1 MKVNG
6 HEAEPG
12 CYIAGHHG
20 QYGIDGLADV
30 CEQFD
35 IEVPEDDDPRYWR
48 RMTDYADDPDF
59 EVRVAALTPTGSR
72 RLSVD
77 ECWDRHMWAGDDLET
92 KLNNATEGGHW
103 SWEDGEFFLAQTE
116 IEAFVYYL
124 GENYDDAWNTMREYG
139 PDQGYLDRYQATE
152 IADDQ
157 PEDVNVY
164 RFAVTIRYEPEYEPE
179 QWTDNEIARGLDN

>member
-6 HEAEPG
+6 QEAEPG
-12 CYIAGHHG
+12 CYIAGHNG

-59 EVRVAALTPTGSR
+59 RVAKPGVPGHFMSQE
-72 RLSVD
+72 D
-77 ECWDRHMWAGDDLET
+77 MWDRHMWAGDDLET
-92 KLNNATEGGHW
+92 KLNNATEGGYW
-103 SWEDGEFFLAQTE
+103 SWEDGEFFLLQTE

-124 GENYDDAWNTMREYG
+124 GENYDDAWSTMLEYG
-139 PDQGYLDRYQATE
+139 PDQGYLDMQQALD

-157 PEDVNVY
+157 PEDLRVY
-164 RFAVTIRYEPEYEPE
+164 RFAVTIRYEPDDSPEP
-179 QWTDNEIARGLDN
+179 WTDNEIARGLDN

>member
-6 HEAEPG
+6 QTAEPG

-20 QYGIDGLADV
+20 QYGLDALGDV
-30 CEQFD
+30 VEQFD
-35 IEVPEDDDPRYWR
+35 IELADGDDDPRVWR
-48 RMTDYADDPDF
+48 TRHEMATSQHESEDAWERLVWAADKI
-59 EVRVAALTPTGSR
+59 EEL
-72 RLSVD
+72 
-77 ECWDRHMWAGDDLET
+77 
-92 KLNNATEGGHW
+92 LNERTVGGHW
-103 SWEDGEFFLAQTE
+103 SWEDGEFFLTQTE

-124 GENYDDAWNTMREYG
+124 GENYDDAWNTMLEYG

-164 RFAVTIRYEPEYEPE
+164 RFAVTIRYEPDDSPEP
-179 QWTDNEIARGLDN
+179 WTDNEIARGLDN